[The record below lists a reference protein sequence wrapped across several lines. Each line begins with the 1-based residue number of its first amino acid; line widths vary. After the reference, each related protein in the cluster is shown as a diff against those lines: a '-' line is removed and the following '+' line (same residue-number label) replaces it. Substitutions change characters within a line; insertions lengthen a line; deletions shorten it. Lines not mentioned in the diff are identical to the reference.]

1 MKFEH
6 ISVLLNECIDGLGK
20 DGTGRAGIKPDGI
33 YVDCTL
39 GGGGHS
45 SEIVKHL
52 SQEGR
57 LIGIDQDIDAINAA
71 GERLK
76 DYSNVTYVHD
86 NFSNIKDIAANLG
99 LEPWSVSGFLMDL
112 GVSSHQLD
120 EADRGFSYNYDAPL
134 DMRMDIRQDLSA
146 YTVVNTYKEE
156 KIAQIIKD
164 YGEER
169 WAKRIAKFICDERE
183 TKPIETT
190 FELVSVI
197 KKAVPKAARA
207 DGPHPAKR
215 TFQAIRIEVNNELGI
230 LEGTVKTM
238 VDLLESGGRILIITF
253 HSLEDRI
260 VKNVFRNLENP
271 CICPRDFPV
280 CVCGRKPLVRV
291 VTRKPIVPSEEEL
304 ENNHRAR
311 SAKLRIIEKL

>member
-1 MKFEH
+1 
-6 ISVLLNECIDGLGK
+6 
-20 DGTGRAGIKPDGI
+20 
-33 YVDCTL
+33 
-39 GGGGHS
+39 
-45 SEIVKHL
+45 
-52 SQEGR
+52 
-57 LIGIDQDIDAINAA
+57 
-71 GERLK
+71 
-76 DYSNVTYVHD
+76 VTYVHD
-86 NFSNIKDIAANLG
+86 NFSNIKKIAEELG
-99 LEPWSVSGFLMDL
+99 LEDYSVSGFLMDL

-120 EADRGFSYNYDAPL
+120 EAERGFSYNYDAPL
-134 DMRMDIRQDLSA
+134 DMRMDTRKDFSA

-156 KIAQIIKD
+156 KLAQVIKD

-183 TKPIETT
+183 KKPIETT

-197 KKAVPKAARA
+197 KKAVPKGARI

-230 LEGTVKTM
+230 LESTVNSM
-238 VDLLESGGRILIITF
+238 VNLLEEGGRILIITF

-291 VTRKPIVPSEEEL
+291 VTRKPIAPSEEEL
-304 ENNHRAR
+304 ERNHRAR
-311 SAKLRIIEKL
+311 SAKLRIIEKI